1 MQSNVQQTMRACFIA
16 YIVQALV
23 NNFVPLL
30 FVAFQTDYQIPLA
43 NITMLITVNFLIQLT
58 VDAVSTGIIN
68 RMGYRAAII
77 LAHLFAAIGLISITV
92 LPEWSP
98 DPFIGLVLA
107 VCIYAIGGGLIEVL
121 VSPMIEACPTD
132 HKEKAM
138 SLLHSFYCWGQV
150 GVVLVSTLF
159 FTIVGIQNWKL
170 LSLLWAV
177 LPIMNLFAFIKAP
190 IYTLPGDETHDPLIQ
205 SLFSRK
211 IFWVFMLMMLCAG
224 ASEQVVSQWA
234 SIFAEQGLGMSKTL
248 GDLAGPMTFAVLMG
262 TSRLLYGK
270 YGEHLDLDR
279 AMQFSCMLCII
290 SYACISLIPHPLIG
304 LLGCAI
310 CGFSVGILWPGTFS
324 QASSALSQAGTAL
337 FALLALAGDLGCSVG
352 PTLAGFVSSTVHNN
366 LRLEILS
373 AIIFPLMLLAGV
385 LVLANR
391 RRVRR
396 IWLKILKR
404 KPV

>member
-77 LAHLFAAIGLISITV
+77 LAHLFAAIGLISLTV

>member
-30 FVAFQTDYQIPLA
+30 FVTFQTDYQIPLA

-77 LAHLFAAIGLISITV
+77 LAHLFAAIGLISLTV

-98 DPFIGLVLA
+98 DPFIGLVL
-107 VCIYAIGGGLIEVL
+107 VVRIYAIGGGLIVVL
-121 VSPMIEACPTD
+121 VSPMIEACPTA

-150 GVVLVSTLF
+150 CVVLVSTLF

-170 LSLLWAV
+170 LSLLWAL

-190 IYTLPGDETHDPLIQ
+190 IYTLPGDETHDPLIR
-205 SLFSRK
+205 SVFSRK
-211 IFWVFMLMMLCAG
+211 IFWVFMLMILCAG

-324 QASSALSQAGTAL
+324 QASSALSRAGTAL

-366 LRLEILS
+366 LRLGILS

>member
-1 MQSNVQQTMRACFIA
+1 
-16 YIVQALV
+16 
-23 NNFVPLL
+23 
-30 FVAFQTDYQIPLA
+30 
-43 NITMLITVNFLIQLT
+43 MLITVNFLIQLT

-77 LAHLFAAIGLISITV
+77 LAHLFAAIGLISLTV

-170 LSLLWAV
+170 LSLLWAL

-211 IFWVFMLMMLCAG
+211 IFWVFMLMILCAG

-310 CGFSVGILWPGTFS
+310 CGFSVGILWPGTFN

-366 LRLEILS
+366 LRLGILS

-391 RRVRR
+391 RRVN
-396 IWLKILKR
+396 
-404 KPV
+404 VSG